1 MLAPLCW
8 CTNSDRR
15 YLAEWTTAASNKTG
29 STNQT
34 ERPPGFGLLYEN
46 TTITAQWV
54 KIINT
59 TEVSKK
65 YGRAINNVS
74 LAMPHAGVFE
84 AAHNARNG
92 ILQPEELNSE
102 GTYQL
107 KASVPSPVMN
117 VLCVNMNEEELAP
130 IVYEAW
136 SRNPVNLTGWPQH
149 IEALWNKPSNVNKT
163 KVDEIFGWDLQSDL
177 NLPPV
182 FAKYP
187 KQFNTLMNHTSKW
200 GRPSIYLL
208 GQGGQDT
215 GSNTTG
221 VYSLCRILAAL
232 SPDCTTQYNARSG
245 GGTMDALC
253 EDRADLMQ
261 YSKRHP
267 DSEWVTDIPN
277 WKDIGTDWA
286 NSLSLNTGISD
297 ANASNSRL
305 LMQLM
310 LKPTN
315 TEPENFEV
323 DLSPVLPSMGEALAV
338 MSGCTLLQS
347 MTDAPFEIKQ
357 WNYSSAILE
366 PPETQYF
373 VAALQAQQYASG
385 GIEDAAARG
394 WVIVLFLVFIMNV
407 GVLVYFIVHRG
418 LVTDFSEP
426 PNLFALAVNSPP
438 SHLLAGSCGG
448 GPEGEHYGVNWFV
461 NHEGAHLFMEPGEK
475 APLLGH
481 PHGTPHTHGADGAVG
496 AWFSSTTGAIRKRLG
511 FKDKPPQKVQEASGA
526 ESLRPVASRQSS
538 RPQSLVGSEYEMQ
551 EGYERTRKQ
560 YQKLAN
566 RRSML

>member
-1 MLAPLCW
+1 M
-8 CTNSDRR
+8 
-15 YLAEWTTAASNKTG
+15 AASNGTG
-29 STNQT
+29 STDQT

-54 KIINT
+54 NTINT

-84 AAHNARNG
+84 AAHNPRNG

-117 VLCVNMNEEELAP
+117 VLCVNMNREELAP

-136 SRNPVNLTGWPQH
+136 SKNKVNVTGWPSQL
-149 IEALWNKPSNVNKT
+149 LWNKPSDVNKT
-163 KVDEIFGWDLQSDL
+163 KVDEIFGWNTKSPFDW
-177 NLPPV
+177 PPV

-187 KQFNTLMNHTSKW
+187 LQFNTLMNHSSYPW

-208 GQGGQDT
+208 GQGGLYGDT
-215 GSNTTG
+215 NTTG
-221 VYSLCRILAAL
+221 EYSLCRIMAAL

-245 GGTMDALC
+245 GGSMEALC
-253 EDRADLMQ
+253 EKKADLMQ
-261 YSKRHP
+261 YSKHHP
-267 DSEWVTDIPN
+267 NSHWVTSIPN
-277 WKDIGTDWA
+277 WRDIGFDWA
-286 NSLSLNTGISD
+286 NSLSLHTGIVD
-297 ANASNSRL
+297 ADASNSRL
-305 LMQLM
+305 LTQLM
-310 LKPTN
+310 LRPTN
-315 TEPENFEV
+315 TEPNNFQV
-323 DLSPVLPSMGEALAV
+323 DLSPALPSMGEALAV

-347 MTDAPFEIKQ
+347 MTDAPFEIKP
-357 WNYSSAILE
+357 WNYTTLILE
-366 PPETQYF
+366 NPQTQYF

-385 GIEDAAARG
+385 GIEDAAARA
-394 WVIVLFLVFIMNV
+394 WVIVLFLVFIMNI

-438 SHLLAGSCGG
+438 SHVLAGSCGG
-448 GPEGEHYGVNWFV
+448 GPEGKQYMVNWFV
-461 NHEGAHLFMEPGEK
+461 NHEGNHLFMEPGEK
-475 APLLGH
+475 APLLDH
-481 PHGTPHTHGADGAVG
+481 THGTPHMHGQGAPHQAGTVG

-511 FKDKPPQKVQEASGA
+511 LKDEPPQKVQQASGT
-526 ESLRPVASRQSS
+526 ESLRPATTRQSS
-538 RPQSLVGSEYEMQ
+538 RPDSMAGSEYEMQ
-551 EGYERTRKQ
+551 EGYERTRKH